1 LPHIRRNCFCRRDH
15 ETGASQCQNKPGAD
29 FHYGFYTMNSKREKR
44 RFREVFALEG
54 SRFIG
59 CYLPYACSR
68 RLPGTFQ
75 RDALTQDDRSIRLI
89 DIVVR
94 AVSFGNNLFSRGRRL
109 LVTHVVIRAVEND
122 FADLVDIDVVV
133 RALNLQLFG
142 HAGKYH

>member
-1 LPHIRRNCFCRRDH
+1 
-15 ETGASQCQNKPGAD
+15 
-29 FHYGFYTMNSKREKR
+29 MNSKREKR
-44 RFREVFALEG
+44 RFREVFGLEG
-54 SRFIG
+54 SQTSPRRLKLGRLRRGGRFVG

-75 RDALTQDDRSIRLI
+75 RDALTQDDRSVRFI
-89 DIVVR
+89 DVVVR
-94 AVSFGNNLFSRGRRL
+94 AMSFGNNFFSRGRRL

-142 HAGKYH
+142 HAGKHH